1 MKTSLR
7 KLSLRAGWLALAAI
21 ALAPASMAAIIY
33 QDDFNR
39 SGALAGSA
47 PTVTTNGATW
57 TGGGTTSTTGNGQ
70 LSPDGKNS
78 LPFSPTAG
86 NIYTL
91 SYTLNPTAA
100 GPDVNINIGFMGNSP
115 LYVATFFQEI
125 RFLANHINNGSDRIS
140 TQVFSA
146 GGNADIADPAPNS
159 PTNYQIVLNTTGSTW
174 TADFWWGEAFRTS
187 KNLGTPNITEISFDQ
202 WAGGPNTDAVVT
214 NFSLTST
221 TAVPEPSTFIPA
233 AVLVAGAL
241 LRRRRSRS
249 HRSGRATA

>member
-1 MKTSLR
+1 MKTSFPKR
-7 KLSLRAGWLALAAI
+7 SLRTGWLALAAI

-39 SGALAGSA
+39 SGALAQST
-47 PTVTTNGATW
+47 PTVTTNNAKW
-57 TGGGTTSTTGNGQ
+57 TGGGTTSTTGGGQ

-100 GPDVNINIGFMGNSP
+100 GPDVNIDIGFMNSSTP
-115 LYVATFFQEI
+115 YVATFFQEI
-125 RFLANHINNGSDRIS
+125 RFGTNNNNSIS
-140 TQVFSA
+140 TFARKNNVSI
-146 GGNADIADPAPNS
+146 DIDDPAPNS

-174 TADFWWGEAFRTS
+174 TAEFLWGNTS
-187 KNLGTPNITEISFDQ
+187 LTSQTSQDLGTPNITEISFHV

-214 NFSLTST
+214 NFSLTSS
-221 TAVPEPSTFIPA
+221 TAVPEPGTFIPA

>member
-125 RFLANHINNGSDRIS
+125 RFGTNNNNSIS
-140 TQVFSA
+140 TVARKNNISI
-146 GGNADIADPAPNS
+146 NIADPAPNS

>member
-1 MKTSLR
+1 MKTSFPKR
-7 KLSLRAGWLALAAI
+7 SLRAGWLALAAI

-33 QDDFNR
+33 QDNFNR
-39 SGALAGSA
+39 NGTFNGSA
-47 PTVTTNGATW
+47 PPITTNGATW
-57 TGGGTTSTTGNGQ
+57 TGGGTTSTAGGGQ

-100 GPDVNINIGFMGNSP
+100 GPDVNIDIGFMNSSTP
-115 LYVATFFQEI
+115 YVATFFQEI
-125 RFLANHINNGSDRIS
+125 RFGTNNNNSIS
-140 TQVFSA
+140 TFARKNNVSI
-146 GGNADIADPAPNS
+146 DIDDPAPNS
-159 PTNYQIVLNTTGSTW
+159 PTDYQIVLNTTNSTW
-174 TADFWWGEAFRTS
+174 TAEFLWGGVSRTS
-187 KNLGTPNITEISFDQ
+187 VNLATPNITRIAFDQ
-202 WAGGPNTDAVVT
+202 SAGGAGAVVT

-221 TAVPEPSTFIPA
+221 TAVPEPGTFIPA